1 MSIETA
7 RSELL
12 TNPKAFLESNALVI
26 YGSNVGGSG
35 AKRFVLQATE
45 AAGWKSVARG
55 EAREVPLFVMFEEG
69 GFNGKGSGPVSTGID
84 THYVSMRQVQP
95 ESGKWEDTGTTH
107 YTLPPDGAS
116 VMVTSKINGC
126 TFGIGSNAGGAR
138 LVSHLKP
145 PGEDPSGR
153 LTLDK
158 GTREGFKG
166 GKLDVSVMS
175 SGTQNG
181 TVIGLRS
188 GQQWTFYAQRF
199 QMFPSMSGI
208 INEVQVYK

>member
-69 GFNGKGSGPVSTGID
+69 GFNGKGSGPVSTR
-84 THYVSMRQVQP
+84 TMCRCARCSLNP
-95 ESGKWEDTGTTH
+95 ASGKTQAPRTTPC
-107 YTLPPDGAS
+107 PP
-116 VMVTSKINGC
+116 
-126 TFGIGSNAGGAR
+126 
-138 LVSHLKP
+138 
-145 PGEDPSGR
+145 
-153 LTLDK
+153 
-158 GTREGFKG
+158 
-166 GKLDVSVMS
+166 
-175 SGTQNG
+175 
-181 TVIGLRS
+181 TVP
-188 GQQWTFYAQRF
+188 A
-199 QMFPSMSGI
+199 
-208 INEVQVYK
+208 